1 MVAKPGF
8 GEQNP
13 PMKSTSAVKTRSTTL
28 VIGGVSVN
36 LSPPRPYKGKI
47 KMADL
52 RKALS
57 KLPPVPGVRVLKA

>member
-1 MVAKPGF
+1 
-8 GEQNP
+8 
-13 PMKSTSAVKTRSTTL
+13 MKSNSAVKPRSTTL

-57 KLPPVPGVRVLKA
+57 KLPPVPGVRVVKA

>member
-1 MVAKPGF
+1 
-8 GEQNP
+8 
-13 PMKSTSAVKTRSTTL
+13 MKSTSAVKTRSTTL